1 MSYKRSRNYETIRIH
16 KAAYDRLRNLSI
28 ISYAV
33 GMPKSMTAIVSEA
46 ILAIPEPETNGSG
59 NKPVE
64 PTKEDEG

>member
-46 ILAIPEPETNGSG
+46 ILAIPEPAVNGNG
-59 NKPVE
+59 NKPNE
-64 PTKEDEG
+64 QEKEE